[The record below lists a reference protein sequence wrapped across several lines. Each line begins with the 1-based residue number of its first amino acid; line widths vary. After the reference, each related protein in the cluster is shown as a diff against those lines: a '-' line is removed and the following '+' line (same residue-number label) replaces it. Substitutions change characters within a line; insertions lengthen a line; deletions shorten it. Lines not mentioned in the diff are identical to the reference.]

1 MGRRKL
7 RSGTK
12 KNYEKIA
19 AGPIDSEGE
28 PIADEN
34 PSDGGVQNKDG
45 GDVNKTS
52 NADNAAL
59 AQVDPD
65 KTTAITTASAT
76 EVSDKHDGGNSSDDN
91 TDLESAQERL
101 LLLKRQKRKL
111 MKEEKLKHVAR
122 ETEEVQKELKKLTTT
137 QRRNKP
143 HEDENVVTVASL
155 RGMRDVVE
163 DVDKLMDSRFNL
175 KPVHSSDE
183 STDTDTSSSASDSS
197 ADSDN
202 NKRKSKSKKKR
213 SKENKKHR
221 SGKSKK
227 LTSYVQYPQKWPH
240 SHLSLHF
247 VSREKK
253 YEELSIAEFC
263 AGYIAILESSPR
275 SKNAPRVAHLKELM
289 YLATKY
295 QWRYV
300 LNYHAACLME
310 IERGH
315 LKWGDSFQML
325 QCTTLAGGI
334 LLQPSNQNRGGASG
348 SRSAGQF
355 GKEGGTVFCRFYQR
369 GTCSHTDD
377 HQGLF
382 NGETRLLRH
391 ICAKC
396 WLSGKKIEVHPESS
410 VDCPSK

>member
-7 RSGTK
+7 RNGTK
-12 KNYEKIA
+12 KNYERIA
-19 AGPIDSEGE
+19 SGPIDSDGE
-28 PIADEN
+28 PIVDEN
-34 PSDGGVQNKDG
+34 LSDGGEQNKDG
-45 GDVNKTS
+45 GDVNKS
-52 NADNAAL
+52 LNADNAVPAH
-59 AQVDPD
+59 VGSD
-65 KTTAITTASAT
+65 KTTTIAASAT
-76 EVSDKHDGGNSSDDN
+76 VVSDKHDGGISSDDN
-91 TDLESAQERL
+91 TELESAQERL
-101 LLLKRQKRKL
+101 LLLKRQKQKL
-111 MKEEKLKHVAR
+111 LKEEKLKHVAR
-122 ETEEVQKELKKLTTT
+122 ETEEVEKELKKLNTTT
-137 QRRNKP
+137 QRRNKSCD
-143 HEDENVVTVASL
+143 DENVVTVASL

-175 KPVHSSDE
+175 KAVHSSDE
-183 STDTDTSSSASDSS
+183 STDTDTSSASDSS

-202 NKRKSKSKKKR
+202 NKRKSKSKKKK

-348 SRSAGQF
+348 SRPASQF

-410 VDCPSK
+410 ADCPSK

>member
-1 MGRRKL
+1 MEFFKKWVSLNNPLCLPIPICQTFWSPNVYYPAHRGW
-7 RSGTK
+7 TK
-12 KNYEKIA
+12 A
-19 AGPIDSEGE
+19 
-28 PIADEN
+28 
-34 PSDGGVQNKDG
+34 
-45 GDVNKTS
+45 
-52 NADNAAL
+52 
-59 AQVDPD
+59 
-65 KTTAITTASAT
+65 
-76 EVSDKHDGGNSSDDN
+76 
-91 TDLESAQERL
+91 
-101 LLLKRQKRKL
+101 
-111 MKEEKLKHVAR
+111 
-122 ETEEVQKELKKLTTT
+122 
-137 QRRNKP
+137 
-143 HEDENVVTVASL
+143 
-155 RGMRDVVE
+155 
-163 DVDKLMDSRFNL
+163 
-175 KPVHSSDE
+175 
-183 STDTDTSSSASDSS
+183 
-197 ADSDN
+197 
-202 NKRKSKSKKKR
+202 
-213 SKENKKHR
+213 
-221 SGKSKK
+221 
-227 LTSYVQYPQKWPH
+227 
-240 SHLSLHF
+240 
-247 VSREKK
+247 
-253 YEELSIAEFC
+253 
-263 AGYIAILESSPR
+263 
-275 SKNAPRVAHLKELM
+275 LM